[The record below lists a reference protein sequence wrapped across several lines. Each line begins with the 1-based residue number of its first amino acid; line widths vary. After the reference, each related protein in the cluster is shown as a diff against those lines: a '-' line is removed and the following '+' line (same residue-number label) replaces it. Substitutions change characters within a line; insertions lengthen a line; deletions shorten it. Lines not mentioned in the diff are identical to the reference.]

1 MATITVSSNPST
13 TGDTLTVN
21 FTTDATNI
29 SDILLSKD
37 GGSTYISATS
47 FTNSKAVFNVSSWDN
62 GTYNNCKLKCVYT
75 ESGGGEIPD
84 IYYTIAY
91 NLGESSSSNSTVSIK
106 KGSSYSTTIT
116 AKAGYNIKSINVIM
130 GGTNISNSAVSGN
143 KINIANVTGEISIT
157 IVTEAIPTPTPDT
170 YYTVNYHLNNASSS
184 NSTTS
189 IKKGSSYSTVI
200 SPETGYTITE
210 ISCMMGGTNIS
221 NTAVSG
227 NNINIS
233 NVTGEIVITAYTKAI
248 GGGDSSG
255 DTDISDTLQIL
266 PSFTYAS
273 IAEEGTTSLYV
284 KLSKQPDANTT
295 ITVASPQQ
303 LSCAPTSLTFTTTN
317 WYVAQKIAISALK
330 DSNTVNDAYEITL
343 TSGKLSTKVSV
354 NVVDA
359 SNSNYEMLYDNG
371 VISHGTLALG
381 SATNNG
387 TYITIN
393 QNQNAYVTIS
403 GYPLTLNKNDKVYVQ
418 LGLNATDPASIY
430 SIRIGQLGDSS
441 ANNISNSNMLTEEQ
455 ISNALHG
462 DKITTYWTVASTVSN
477 IDLTITSYYAR
488 VNIYKIYIERG

>member
-75 ESGGGEIPD
+75 ESGGGENPD
-84 IYYTIAY
+84 TYYTIAY
-91 NLGESSSSNSTVSIK
+91 NLGESTSSNSTVSIK

-130 GGTNISNSAVSGN
+130 GGTNISN
-143 KINIANVTGEISIT
+143 
-157 IVTEAIPTPTPDT
+157 
-170 YYTVNYHLNNASSS
+170 
-184 NSTTS
+184 
-189 IKKGSSYSTVI
+189 
-200 SPETGYTITE
+200 
-210 ISCMMGGTNIS
+210 
-221 NTAVSG
+221 TAVSG
-227 NNINIS
+227 NNINIP
-233 NVTGEIVITAYTKAI
+233 NVNGDVSILVDTEAI

-295 ITVASPQQ
+295 ITVTSPQQ

-371 VISHGTLALG
+371 VISHGTLTLG

-393 QNQNAYVTIS
+393 QNQNAFVTIS

>member
-75 ESGGGEIPD
+75 ESGGGENPD
-84 IYYTIAY
+84 TYYTIAY
-91 NLGESSSSNSTVSIK
+91 NLGESTSSNSVTSIKKGSSYSTIVAANEGYKITRILCTMGGVTIIDRDGTSSDISIANVTGDIIITVTTEAISVTPDTYYTIRYSLHDSTSSNTITSIK
-106 KGSSYSTTIT
+106 KGSSYSTTI
-116 AKAGYNIKSINVIM
+116 AANNGYR
-130 GGTNISNSAVSGN
+130 
-143 KINIANVTGEISIT
+143 
-157 IVTEAIPTPTPDT
+157 
-170 YYTVNYHLNNASSS
+170 VN
-184 NSTTS
+184 T
-189 IKKGSSYSTVI
+189 
-200 SPETGYTITE
+200 
-210 ISCMMGGTNIS
+210 ISCMMGGSDVS
-221 NTAVSG
+221 NSFVSG
-227 NNINIS
+227 NNIYIP
-233 NVTGEIVITAYTKAI
+233 NVTGDVSILVDTEAI
-248 GGGDSSG
+248 GGGDSG
-255 DTDISDTLQIL
+255 GNTDISDTLQIL
-266 PSFTYAS
+266 PSFTYVS
-273 IAEEGTTSLYV
+273 MAEEGTTSLYV

-371 VISHGTLALG
+371 VISHGTLTLG

>member
-1 MATITVSSNPST
+1 MATITVPSNPST

-47 FTNSKAVFNVSSWDN
+47 FTNSSAVFNISNWDN

-75 ESGGGEIPD
+75 ESGGGENPD
-84 IYYTIAY
+84 TYYTIAY
-91 NLGESSSSNSTVSIK
+91 NLGESISSNSTVSIK

-130 GGTNISNSAVSGN
+130 GGTNISN
-143 KINIANVTGEISIT
+143 
-157 IVTEAIPTPTPDT
+157 
-170 YYTVNYHLNNASSS
+170 
-184 NSTTS
+184 
-189 IKKGSSYSTVI
+189 
-200 SPETGYTITE
+200 
-210 ISCMMGGTNIS
+210 
-221 NTAVSG
+221 TAVSG

-233 NVTGEIVITAYTKAI
+233 NVTGEISITIVTEAI

-273 IAEEGTTSLYV
+273 IAEEGITSLYV

-295 ITVASPQQ
+295 ITVTSPQQ

-330 DSNTVNDAYEITL
+330 DSNTVNDVYEVTL

-393 QNQNAYVTIS
+393 QNQNAYVSIS

>member
-47 FTNSKAVFNVSSWDN
+47 FTNSSAVFNISNWDN

-75 ESGGGEIPD
+75 ESGGGENPD
-84 IYYTIAY
+84 TYYTIAY
-91 NLGESSSSNSTVSIK
+91 NLGESISSNSTVSIK

-130 GGTNISNSAVSGN
+130 GGTNISN
-143 KINIANVTGEISIT
+143 
-157 IVTEAIPTPTPDT
+157 
-170 YYTVNYHLNNASSS
+170 
-184 NSTTS
+184 
-189 IKKGSSYSTVI
+189 
-200 SPETGYTITE
+200 
-210 ISCMMGGTNIS
+210 
-221 NTAVSG
+221 TAVSG

-233 NVTGEIVITAYTKAI
+233 NVTGEISITIVTEAI
-248 GGGDSSG
+248 GGDSSG

-295 ITVASPQQ
+295 ITVTSPQQ

-371 VISHGTLALG
+371 VISHGTLTLS

>member
-47 FTNSKAVFNVSSWDN
+47 FTNSSAVFNISNWDN

-75 ESGGGEIPD
+75 ESGGGENPD
-84 IYYTIAY
+84 TYYTIAY
-91 NLGESSSSNSTVSIK
+91 NLGESISSNSTVSIK

-130 GGTNISNSAVSGN
+130 GGTNISN
-143 KINIANVTGEISIT
+143 
-157 IVTEAIPTPTPDT
+157 
-170 YYTVNYHLNNASSS
+170 
-184 NSTTS
+184 
-189 IKKGSSYSTVI
+189 
-200 SPETGYTITE
+200 
-210 ISCMMGGTNIS
+210 
-221 NTAVSG
+221 TAVSG

-233 NVTGEIVITAYTKAI
+233 NVTGEISITIVTEAI

-295 ITVASPQQ
+295 ITVTSPQQ

-330 DSNTVNDAYEITL
+330 DSNTVNDVYEVTL

-393 QNQNAYVTIS
+393 QNQNAYVSIS

-455 ISNALHG
+455 ISNVLHG

>member
-47 FTNSKAVFNVSSWDN
+47 FTNSSAVFNISNWDN

-84 IYYTIAY
+84 TYYTIAY
-91 NLGESSSSNSTVSIK
+91 NLGESTSSNSTVSIK

-130 GGTNISNSAVSGN
+130 GGTNISN
-143 KINIANVTGEISIT
+143 
-157 IVTEAIPTPTPDT
+157 
-170 YYTVNYHLNNASSS
+170 
-184 NSTTS
+184 
-189 IKKGSSYSTVI
+189 
-200 SPETGYTITE
+200 
-210 ISCMMGGTNIS
+210 
-221 NTAVSG
+221 TAVSG

-233 NVTGEIVITAYTKAI
+233 NVTGDVSILVDTEAI
-248 GGGDSSG
+248 GGGDSG
-255 DTDISDTLQIL
+255 GNTDISDTLQIL
-266 PSFTYAS
+266 PSFTYVS
-273 IAEEGTTSLYV
+273 MAEEGTTSLYV

-303 LSCAPTSLTFTTTN
+303 LSCTPTSLTFTTTN

-371 VISHGTLALG
+371 VISHGTLTLS

-477 IDLTITSYYAR
+477 IELTITSYYAR

>member
-47 FTNSKAVFNVSSWDN
+47 FTNSSAVFNISNWDN

-75 ESGGGEIPD
+75 ESGGGENPD
-84 IYYTIAY
+84 TYYTIAY
-91 NLGESSSSNSTVSIK
+91 NLGESISSNSTVSIK

-130 GGTNISNSAVSGN
+130 GGTNISN
-143 KINIANVTGEISIT
+143 
-157 IVTEAIPTPTPDT
+157 
-170 YYTVNYHLNNASSS
+170 
-184 NSTTS
+184 
-189 IKKGSSYSTVI
+189 
-200 SPETGYTITE
+200 
-210 ISCMMGGTNIS
+210 
-221 NTAVSG
+221 TAVSG

-233 NVTGEIVITAYTKAI
+233 NVTGEISITIVTEAI

-295 ITVASPQQ
+295 ITVTSPQQ

-330 DSNTVNDAYEITL
+330 DSNTVNDVYEVTL

-393 QNQNAYVTIS
+393 QNQNAYVSIS
-403 GYPLTLNKNDKVYVQ
+403 GYP
-418 LGLNATDPASIY
+418 
-430 SIRIGQLGDSS
+430 
-441 ANNISNSNMLTEEQ
+441 
-455 ISNALHG
+455 
-462 DKITTYWTVASTVSN
+462 
-477 IDLTITSYYAR
+477 
-488 VNIYKIYIERG
+488 

>member
-13 TGDTLTVN
+13 TGDTLTVD

-47 FTNSKAVFNVSSWDN
+47 FTNSSAVFNISNWDN

-75 ESGGGEIPD
+75 ESGGGENPD
-84 IYYTIAY
+84 TYYTIAY
-91 NLGESSSSNSTVSIK
+91 NLGESISSNSTVSIK

-130 GGTNISNSAVSGN
+130 GGTNISN
-143 KINIANVTGEISIT
+143 
-157 IVTEAIPTPTPDT
+157 
-170 YYTVNYHLNNASSS
+170 
-184 NSTTS
+184 
-189 IKKGSSYSTVI
+189 
-200 SPETGYTITE
+200 
-210 ISCMMGGTNIS
+210 
-221 NTAVSG
+221 TAVSG

-233 NVTGEIVITAYTKAI
+233 NVTGEISITIVTEAI

-295 ITVASPQQ
+295 ITVTSPQQ

-330 DSNTVNDAYEITL
+330 DSNTVNDVYEVTL

-393 QNQNAYVTIS
+393 QNQNAYVSIS

>member
-47 FTNSKAVFNVSSWDN
+47 FTNSTAVFNVSSWSN

-75 ESGGGEIPD
+75 ESGGGTTD
-84 IYYTIAY
+84 TYYTIAY
-91 NLGESSSSNSTVSIK
+91 TLGQSTSSNSVTSIK
-106 KGSSYSTTIT
+106 KGSNYSTIVAANEGYKIT
-116 AKAGYNIKSINVIM
+116 RILCTM
-130 GGTNISNSAVSGN
+130 GGVTIIDRDGTSGDIS
-143 KINIANVTGEISIT
+143 IANVTGDIIIT
-157 IVTEAIPTPTPDT
+157 VTTEAISVTPDT

-189 IKKGSSYSTVI
+189 IKKDSSYSTVI

-210 ISCMMGGTNIS
+210 ISCTMGGTNIS

-233 NVTGEIVITAYTKAI
+233 NVTGEIIITVYTKAI

-295 ITVASPQQ
+295 ITVTSPQQ

-371 VISHGTLALG
+371 VISHGTLTLG

>member
-1 MATITVSSNPST
+1 VINGGVYMATITVSSNPST

-47 FTNSKAVFNVSSWDN
+47 FTNSSAVFNISNWDN

-75 ESGGGEIPD
+75 ESGGGENPD
-84 IYYTIAY
+84 TYYTIAY
-91 NLGESSSSNSTVSIK
+91 NLGESISSNSTVSIK

-130 GGTNISNSAVSGN
+130 GGTNISN
-143 KINIANVTGEISIT
+143 
-157 IVTEAIPTPTPDT
+157 
-170 YYTVNYHLNNASSS
+170 
-184 NSTTS
+184 
-189 IKKGSSYSTVI
+189 
-200 SPETGYTITE
+200 
-210 ISCMMGGTNIS
+210 
-221 NTAVSG
+221 TAVSG

-233 NVTGEIVITAYTKAI
+233 NVTGEISITIVTEAI

-295 ITVASPQQ
+295 ITVTSPQQ

-330 DSNTVNDAYEITL
+330 DSNTVNDVYEVTL

-393 QNQNAYVTIS
+393 QNQNAYVSIS

-455 ISNALHG
+455 ISNVLHG

>member
-84 IYYTIAY
+84 TYYTIAY
-91 NLGESSSSNSTVSIK
+91 NLGESTSSNSTVSIK

-130 GGTNISNSAVSGN
+130 GGTNISN
-143 KINIANVTGEISIT
+143 
-157 IVTEAIPTPTPDT
+157 
-170 YYTVNYHLNNASSS
+170 
-184 NSTTS
+184 
-189 IKKGSSYSTVI
+189 
-200 SPETGYTITE
+200 
-210 ISCMMGGTNIS
+210 
-221 NTAVSG
+221 TAVSG

-233 NVTGEIVITAYTKAI
+233 NVTGEISITIVTEAI

-295 ITVASPQQ
+295 ITVTSPQQ

-330 DSNTVNDAYEITL
+330 DSNTVNDVYEVTL

-393 QNQNAYVTIS
+393 QNQNAYVSIS

>member
-1 MATITVSSNPST
+1 VINGGVYMATITVSSNPST

-75 ESGGGEIPD
+75 ESGGGENPD
-84 IYYTIAY
+84 TYYTIAY
-91 NLGESSSSNSTVSIK
+91 NLGESISSNSTVSIK

-130 GGTNISNSAVSGN
+130 GGTNISN
-143 KINIANVTGEISIT
+143 
-157 IVTEAIPTPTPDT
+157 
-170 YYTVNYHLNNASSS
+170 
-184 NSTTS
+184 
-189 IKKGSSYSTVI
+189 
-200 SPETGYTITE
+200 
-210 ISCMMGGTNIS
+210 
-221 NTAVSG
+221 TAVSG

-233 NVTGEIVITAYTKAI
+233 NVTGEISITIVTEAI

-295 ITVASPQQ
+295 ITVTSPQQ

-330 DSNTVNDAYEITL
+330 DSNTVNDVYEVTL

-393 QNQNAYVTIS
+393 QNQNAYVSIS

>member
-47 FTNSKAVFNVSSWDN
+47 FTNSSAVFNISNWDN

-75 ESGGGEIPD
+75 ESGGGENSD
-84 IYYTIAY
+84 TYYTIAY
-91 NLGESSSSNSTVSIK
+91 NLGESISSNSTVSIK

-130 GGTNISNSAVSGN
+130 GGTNISN
-143 KINIANVTGEISIT
+143 
-157 IVTEAIPTPTPDT
+157 
-170 YYTVNYHLNNASSS
+170 
-184 NSTTS
+184 
-189 IKKGSSYSTVI
+189 
-200 SPETGYTITE
+200 
-210 ISCMMGGTNIS
+210 
-221 NTAVSG
+221 TAVSG

-233 NVTGEIVITAYTKAI
+233 NVTGEISITIVTEAI

-295 ITVASPQQ
+295 ITVTSPQQ

-330 DSNTVNDAYEITL
+330 DSNAVNDAYEITL

-393 QNQNAYVTIS
+393 QNQNAYVTIN

>member
-75 ESGGGEIPD
+75 ESGGGENPD
-84 IYYTIAY
+84 TYYTIAY
-91 NLGESSSSNSTVSIK
+91 NLGESTSSNSV
-106 KGSSYSTTIT
+106 
-116 AKAGYNIKSINVIM
+116 
-130 GGTNISNSAVSGN
+130 
-143 KINIANVTGEISIT
+143 
-157 IVTEAIPTPTPDT
+157 
-170 YYTVNYHLNNASSS
+170 
-184 NSTTS
+184 TS
-189 IKKGSSYSTVI
+189 IKKGSSYSTIVTAN
-200 SPETGYTITE
+200 EGYKITR
-210 ISCMMGGTNIS
+210 ILCTMGGVTIIDRDGTSSDIS
-221 NTAVSG
+221 IA
-227 NNINIS
+227 
-233 NVTGEIVITAYTKAI
+233 NVTGDVSILVDTEAI
-248 GGGDSSG
+248 GGGDSG
-255 DTDISDTLQIL
+255 GNTDISDTLQIL
-266 PSFTYAS
+266 PSFTYVS
-273 IAEEGTTSLYV
+273 MAEEGTTSLYV

-371 VISHGTLALG
+371 VISHGTLSLG

>member
-47 FTNSKAVFNVSSWDN
+47 FTNSSAVFNISNWDN

-75 ESGGGEIPD
+75 ESGGGENPD
-84 IYYTIAY
+84 TYYTIAY
-91 NLGESSSSNSTVSIK
+91 NLGESISSNSTVSIK

-130 GGTNISNSAVSGN
+130 GGTNISN
-143 KINIANVTGEISIT
+143 
-157 IVTEAIPTPTPDT
+157 
-170 YYTVNYHLNNASSS
+170 
-184 NSTTS
+184 
-189 IKKGSSYSTVI
+189 
-200 SPETGYTITE
+200 
-210 ISCMMGGTNIS
+210 
-221 NTAVSG
+221 TAVSG

-233 NVTGEIVITAYTKAI
+233 NVTGEISITIVTETI

-255 DTDISDTLQIL
+255 DTDISDTLQLL

-295 ITVASPQQ
+295 ITVTSPQQ

-330 DSNTVNDAYEITL
+330 DSNTVNDVYEVTL

-393 QNQNAYVTIS
+393 QNQNAYVSIS

>member
-47 FTNSKAVFNVSSWDN
+47 FTNSSAVFNISNWDN

-75 ESGGGEIPD
+75 ESGGGENPD
-84 IYYTIAY
+84 TYYTIAY
-91 NLGESSSSNSTVSIK
+91 NLGESISSNSTVSIK

-130 GGTNISNSAVSGN
+130 GGTNISN
-143 KINIANVTGEISIT
+143 
-157 IVTEAIPTPTPDT
+157 
-170 YYTVNYHLNNASSS
+170 
-184 NSTTS
+184 
-189 IKKGSSYSTVI
+189 
-200 SPETGYTITE
+200 
-210 ISCMMGGTNIS
+210 
-221 NTAVSG
+221 TAVSG

-233 NVTGEIVITAYTKAI
+233 NVTGEISITIVTEAI

-266 PSFTYAS
+266 PSFTYAN

-295 ITVASPQQ
+295 ITVTSPQQ

-330 DSNTVNDAYEITL
+330 DSNTVNDVYEVTL

-371 VISHGTLALG
+371 VISHGTLDLG

-462 DKITTYWTVASTVSN
+462 DKITTYWTIASTVSN

>member
-47 FTNSKAVFNVSSWDN
+47 FTNSSAVFNISNWDN

-75 ESGGGEIPD
+75 ESGGGENPD
-84 IYYTIAY
+84 TYYTIAY
-91 NLGESSSSNSTVSIK
+91 NLGESISSNSTVSIK

-130 GGTNISNSAVSGN
+130 GGTNISN
-143 KINIANVTGEISIT
+143 
-157 IVTEAIPTPTPDT
+157 
-170 YYTVNYHLNNASSS
+170 
-184 NSTTS
+184 
-189 IKKGSSYSTVI
+189 
-200 SPETGYTITE
+200 
-210 ISCMMGGTNIS
+210 
-221 NTAVSG
+221 TAVSG

-233 NVTGEIVITAYTKAI
+233 NVTGEISITIVTEAI

-284 KLSKQPDANTT
+284 KLSKQPDTNTT
-295 ITVASPQQ
+295 ITVTSPQQ

-330 DSNTVNDAYEITL
+330 DSNTVNDVYEVTL

-393 QNQNAYVTIS
+393 QNQNAYVSIS
-403 GYPLTLNKNDKVYVQ
+403 GYPLTLNKNDKVYIQ

>member
-47 FTNSKAVFNVSSWDN
+47 FTNSSAVFNISNWDN

-75 ESGGGEIPD
+75 ESGGGENPD
-84 IYYTIAY
+84 TYYTIAY
-91 NLGESSSSNSTVSIK
+91 NLGESISSNSTVSIK

-130 GGTNISNSAVSGN
+130 GGTNISN
-143 KINIANVTGEISIT
+143 
-157 IVTEAIPTPTPDT
+157 
-170 YYTVNYHLNNASSS
+170 
-184 NSTTS
+184 
-189 IKKGSSYSTVI
+189 
-200 SPETGYTITE
+200 
-210 ISCMMGGTNIS
+210 
-221 NTAVSG
+221 TAVSG

-233 NVTGEIVITAYTKAI
+233 NVTGEISITIVTEAI

-295 ITVASPQQ
+295 ITVTSPQQ

-330 DSNTVNDAYEITL
+330 DSNTVNDVYEVTL

-393 QNQNAYVTIS
+393 QNQNAYVSIS

>member
-1 MATITVSSNPST
+1 MATITVSNNPST

-47 FTNSKAVFNVSSWDN
+47 FTNSSAVFNISNWDN

-75 ESGGGEIPD
+75 ESGGGENPD
-84 IYYTIAY
+84 TYYTIAY
-91 NLGESSSSNSTVSIK
+91 NLGESISSNSTVSIK

-130 GGTNISNSAVSGN
+130 GGTNISN
-143 KINIANVTGEISIT
+143 
-157 IVTEAIPTPTPDT
+157 
-170 YYTVNYHLNNASSS
+170 
-184 NSTTS
+184 
-189 IKKGSSYSTVI
+189 
-200 SPETGYTITE
+200 
-210 ISCMMGGTNIS
+210 
-221 NTAVSG
+221 TAVSG

-233 NVTGEIVITAYTKAI
+233 NVTGEISITIVTEAI

-255 DTDISDTLQIL
+255 DTDISDALQIL

-295 ITVASPQQ
+295 ITVTSPQQ

-330 DSNTVNDAYEITL
+330 DSNTVNDVYEVTL

-371 VISHGTLALG
+371 VISHGTLDLG

-462 DKITTYWTVASTVSN
+462 DKITTYWTVASTISN

>member
-47 FTNSKAVFNVSSWDN
+47 FTNSSAVFNISNWDN

-75 ESGGGEIPD
+75 ESGGGENPD
-84 IYYTIAY
+84 TYYTIAY
-91 NLGESSSSNSTVSIK
+91 NLGESISSNSTVSIK

-130 GGTNISNSAVSGN
+130 GGTNISN
-143 KINIANVTGEISIT
+143 
-157 IVTEAIPTPTPDT
+157 
-170 YYTVNYHLNNASSS
+170 
-184 NSTTS
+184 
-189 IKKGSSYSTVI
+189 
-200 SPETGYTITE
+200 
-210 ISCMMGGTNIS
+210 
-221 NTAVSG
+221 TAVSG

-233 NVTGEIVITAYTKAI
+233 NVTGEISITIVTEAI

-295 ITVASPQQ
+295 ITVTSPQQ
-303 LSCAPTSLTFTTTN
+303 LSCAPTSLTFTTMN
-317 WYVAQKIAISALK
+317 WYVAQKIVISALK
-330 DSNTVNDAYEITL
+330 DSNTVNDTYEITL

-371 VISHGTLALG
+371 VISHGTLTLG

-403 GYPLTLNKNDKVYVQ
+403 GYHLTLNKNDKVYVQ

>member
-47 FTNSKAVFNVSSWDN
+47 FTNSTAVFNVSSWSN

-75 ESGGGEIPD
+75 ESGGGTTD
-84 IYYTIAY
+84 TYYTIAY
-91 NLGESSSSNSTVSIK
+91 TLGQSTSSNSV
-106 KGSSYSTTIT
+106 
-116 AKAGYNIKSINVIM
+116 
-130 GGTNISNSAVSGN
+130 
-143 KINIANVTGEISIT
+143 
-157 IVTEAIPTPTPDT
+157 
-170 YYTVNYHLNNASSS
+170 
-184 NSTTS
+184 TS
-189 IKKGSSYSTVI
+189 IKKGSSYSTIVAAN
-200 SPETGYTITE
+200 EGYKITR
-210 ISCMMGGTNIS
+210 ILCTMGGVTIIDRDGTSGDIS
-221 NTAVSG
+221 IT
-227 NNINIS
+227 
-233 NVTGEIVITAYTKAI
+233 NVTGDIIITVTTEAI
-248 GGGDSSG
+248 GGDSSG

-295 ITVASPQQ
+295 ITVTSPQQ

-371 VISHGTLALG
+371 VISHGALTLG

>member
-47 FTNSKAVFNVSSWDN
+47 FTNSSAVFNISNWDN

-75 ESGGGEIPD
+75 ESGGGENPD
-84 IYYTIAY
+84 TYYTIAY
-91 NLGESSSSNSTVSIK
+91 NLGESISSNSTVSIK

-130 GGTNISNSAVSGN
+130 GGTNISN
-143 KINIANVTGEISIT
+143 
-157 IVTEAIPTPTPDT
+157 
-170 YYTVNYHLNNASSS
+170 
-184 NSTTS
+184 
-189 IKKGSSYSTVI
+189 
-200 SPETGYTITE
+200 
-210 ISCMMGGTNIS
+210 
-221 NTAVSG
+221 TAVSG

-233 NVTGEIVITAYTKAI
+233 NVTGEISITIVTEAI

-273 IAEEGTTSLYV
+273 ITEEGTTSLYV

-295 ITVASPQQ
+295 ITVTSPQQ

-330 DSNTVNDAYEITL
+330 DSNTVNDVYEVTL

-393 QNQNAYVTIS
+393 QNQNAYVSIS

>member
-47 FTNSKAVFNVSSWDN
+47 FTNSSAVFNISNWDN
-62 GTYNNCKLKCVYT
+62 GIYNNCKLKCVYT
-75 ESGGGEIPD
+75 ESGGGENPD
-84 IYYTIAY
+84 TYYTIAY
-91 NLGESSSSNSTVSIK
+91 NLGESISSNSTVSIK

-130 GGTNISNSAVSGN
+130 GGTNISN
-143 KINIANVTGEISIT
+143 
-157 IVTEAIPTPTPDT
+157 
-170 YYTVNYHLNNASSS
+170 
-184 NSTTS
+184 
-189 IKKGSSYSTVI
+189 
-200 SPETGYTITE
+200 
-210 ISCMMGGTNIS
+210 
-221 NTAVSG
+221 TAVSG

-233 NVTGEIVITAYTKAI
+233 NVTGEISITIVTEAI

-295 ITVASPQQ
+295 ITVTSPQQ

-330 DSNTVNDAYEITL
+330 DSNTVNDVYEVTL

-393 QNQNAYVTIS
+393 QNQNAYVSIS

-455 ISNALHG
+455 ISNVLHG

>member
-1 MATITVSSNPST
+1 VINGGVYMATITVSSNPST

-47 FTNSKAVFNVSSWDN
+47 FTNSSAVFNISNWDN

-75 ESGGGEIPD
+75 ESGGGENPD
-84 IYYTIAY
+84 TYYTIAY
-91 NLGESSSSNSTVSIK
+91 NLGESISSNSTVSIK

-130 GGTNISNSAVSGN
+130 GGTNISN
-143 KINIANVTGEISIT
+143 
-157 IVTEAIPTPTPDT
+157 
-170 YYTVNYHLNNASSS
+170 
-184 NSTTS
+184 
-189 IKKGSSYSTVI
+189 
-200 SPETGYTITE
+200 
-210 ISCMMGGTNIS
+210 
-221 NTAVSG
+221 TAVSG

-233 NVTGEIVITAYTKAI
+233 NVTGEISITIVTEAI

-295 ITVASPQQ
+295 ITVTSPQQ

-330 DSNTVNDAYEITL
+330 DSNTVNDVYEVTL

-393 QNQNAYVTIS
+393 QNQNAYVSIS

>member
-1 MATITVSSNPST
+1 MATITVPSNPST

-47 FTNSKAVFNVSSWDN
+47 FTNSSAVFNISNWDN

-75 ESGGGEIPD
+75 ESGGGENPD
-84 IYYTIAY
+84 TYYTIAY
-91 NLGESSSSNSTVSIK
+91 NLGESISSNSTVSIK

-130 GGTNISNSAVSGN
+130 GGTNISN
-143 KINIANVTGEISIT
+143 
-157 IVTEAIPTPTPDT
+157 
-170 YYTVNYHLNNASSS
+170 
-184 NSTTS
+184 
-189 IKKGSSYSTVI
+189 
-200 SPETGYTITE
+200 
-210 ISCMMGGTNIS
+210 
-221 NTAVSG
+221 TAVSG

-233 NVTGEIVITAYTKAI
+233 NVTGEISITIITEAI

-295 ITVASPQQ
+295 ITVTSPQQ

-330 DSNTVNDAYEITL
+330 DSNTVNDVYEVTL

-393 QNQNAYVTIS
+393 QNQNAYVSIS

>member
-1 MATITVSSNPST
+1 MATITVSNNPST

-47 FTNSKAVFNVSSWDN
+47 FTNSSAVFNISNWDN

-75 ESGGGEIPD
+75 ESGGGENPD
-84 IYYTIAY
+84 TYYTIAY
-91 NLGESSSSNSTVSIK
+91 NLGESISSNSTVSIK

-130 GGTNISNSAVSGN
+130 GGTNISN
-143 KINIANVTGEISIT
+143 
-157 IVTEAIPTPTPDT
+157 
-170 YYTVNYHLNNASSS
+170 
-184 NSTTS
+184 
-189 IKKGSSYSTVI
+189 
-200 SPETGYTITE
+200 
-210 ISCMMGGTNIS
+210 
-221 NTAVSG
+221 TAVSG

-233 NVTGEIVITAYTKAI
+233 NVTGEISITIVTEAI

-295 ITVASPQQ
+295 ITVTSPQQ

-330 DSNTVNDAYEITL
+330 DSNTVNDVYEVTL

-393 QNQNAYVTIS
+393 QNQNAYVSIS

>member
-47 FTNSKAVFNVSSWDN
+47 FTNSSAVFNISNWDN

-75 ESGGGEIPD
+75 ESGGGENPD
-84 IYYTIAY
+84 TYYTIAY
-91 NLGESSSSNSTVSIK
+91 NLGESISSNSTVSIK

-130 GGTNISNSAVSGN
+130 GGTNISN
-143 KINIANVTGEISIT
+143 
-157 IVTEAIPTPTPDT
+157 
-170 YYTVNYHLNNASSS
+170 
-184 NSTTS
+184 
-189 IKKGSSYSTVI
+189 
-200 SPETGYTITE
+200 
-210 ISCMMGGTNIS
+210 
-221 NTAVSG
+221 TAVSG

-233 NVTGEIVITAYTKAI
+233 NVTGEISITIVTEAI

-255 DTDISDTLQIL
+255 DTDISDTLQLL

-295 ITVASPQQ
+295 ITVTSPQQ

-330 DSNTVNDAYEITL
+330 DSNTVNDVYEVTL

-393 QNQNAYVTIS
+393 QNQNAYVSIS

>member
-75 ESGGGEIPD
+75 ESGGGENPD
-84 IYYTIAY
+84 TYYTIAY
-91 NLGESSSSNSTVSIK
+91 NLGESTSSNSTVSIK

-130 GGTNISNSAVSGN
+130 GGTNISN
-143 KINIANVTGEISIT
+143 
-157 IVTEAIPTPTPDT
+157 
-170 YYTVNYHLNNASSS
+170 
-184 NSTTS
+184 
-189 IKKGSSYSTVI
+189 
-200 SPETGYTITE
+200 
-210 ISCMMGGTNIS
+210 
-221 NTAVSG
+221 TAVSG

-233 NVTGEIVITAYTKAI
+233 NVTGEIVITVYTKAI
-248 GGGDSSG
+248 GGDSSG

-295 ITVASPQQ
+295 ITVTSPQQ

-371 VISHGTLALG
+371 VISHGTLTLG

>member
-47 FTNSKAVFNVSSWDN
+47 FTNSSAVFNISNWDN

-75 ESGGGEIPD
+75 ETGGGENPD
-84 IYYTIAY
+84 TYYTIAY
-91 NLGESSSSNSTVSIK
+91 NLGESISSNSTVSIK

-130 GGTNISNSAVSGN
+130 GGTNISN
-143 KINIANVTGEISIT
+143 
-157 IVTEAIPTPTPDT
+157 
-170 YYTVNYHLNNASSS
+170 
-184 NSTTS
+184 
-189 IKKGSSYSTVI
+189 
-200 SPETGYTITE
+200 
-210 ISCMMGGTNIS
+210 
-221 NTAVSG
+221 TAVSG

-233 NVTGEIVITAYTKAI
+233 NVTGEISITIITEAI

-295 ITVASPQQ
+295 ITVTSPQQ

-330 DSNTVNDAYEITL
+330 DSNTVNDVYEVTL

-393 QNQNAYVTIS
+393 QNQNAYVSIS

>member
-47 FTNSKAVFNVSSWDN
+47 FTNSSAVFNISNWDN

-75 ESGGGEIPD
+75 ESGGGENPD
-84 IYYTIAY
+84 TYYTIAY
-91 NLGESSSSNSTVSIK
+91 NLGESISSNSTVSIK

-130 GGTNISNSAVSGN
+130 GGTNISN
-143 KINIANVTGEISIT
+143 
-157 IVTEAIPTPTPDT
+157 
-170 YYTVNYHLNNASSS
+170 
-184 NSTTS
+184 
-189 IKKGSSYSTVI
+189 
-200 SPETGYTITE
+200 
-210 ISCMMGGTNIS
+210 
-221 NTAVSG
+221 TAVSG

-233 NVTGEIVITAYTKAI
+233 NVTGEISITIVTEAI
-248 GGGDSSG
+248 GGDSSG

-295 ITVASPQQ
+295 ITVTSPQQ

-330 DSNTVNDAYEITL
+330 DSNTVNDVYEVTL

-393 QNQNAYVTIS
+393 QNQNAYVSIS

-455 ISNALHG
+455 ISNVLHG

>member
-47 FTNSKAVFNVSSWDN
+47 FTNSSAVFNISNWDN

-75 ESGGGEIPD
+75 ESGGGENPD
-84 IYYTIAY
+84 TYYTIAY
-91 NLGESSSSNSTVSIK
+91 NLGESISSNSTVSIK

-130 GGTNISNSAVSGN
+130 GGTNISN
-143 KINIANVTGEISIT
+143 
-157 IVTEAIPTPTPDT
+157 
-170 YYTVNYHLNNASSS
+170 
-184 NSTTS
+184 
-189 IKKGSSYSTVI
+189 
-200 SPETGYTITE
+200 
-210 ISCMMGGTNIS
+210 
-221 NTAVSG
+221 TAVSG

-233 NVTGEIVITAYTKAI
+233 NVTGEISITIVTEAI

-266 PSFTYAS
+266 PSFTYTS

-295 ITVASPQQ
+295 ITVTSPQQ

-330 DSNTVNDAYEITL
+330 DSNTVNDVYEVTL

-393 QNQNAYVTIS
+393 QNQNAYVSIS

-441 ANNISNSNMLTEEQ
+441 TNNISNSNMLTEEQ

>member
-47 FTNSKAVFNVSSWDN
+47 FTNSSAVFNISNWDN

-75 ESGGGEIPD
+75 ESGGGENPD
-84 IYYTIAY
+84 TYYTIAY
-91 NLGESSSSNSTVSIK
+91 NLGESTSSNSVTSIK
-106 KGSSYSTTIT
+106 KGSSYSTIV
-116 AKAGYNIKSINVIM
+116 AANEGYNIKSINVIM
-130 GGTNISNSAVSGN
+130 GGSDVSNSV
-143 KINIANVTGEISIT
+143 
-157 IVTEAIPTPTPDT
+157 
-170 YYTVNYHLNNASSS
+170 
-184 NSTTS
+184 
-189 IKKGSSYSTVI
+189 
-200 SPETGYTITE
+200 
-210 ISCMMGGTNIS
+210 
-221 NTAVSG
+221 VSG
-227 NNINIS
+227 NNIYIP
-233 NVTGEIVITAYTKAI
+233 NVTGDVSILVDTEAI
-248 GGGDSSG
+248 GGGDSG
-255 DTDISDTLQIL
+255 GNTDISDTLQIL
-266 PSFTYAS
+266 PSFTYVS
-273 IAEEGTTSLYV
+273 MAEEGTTSLYV

-371 VISHGTLALG
+371 VISHGTLTLG

-393 QNQNAYVTIS
+393 QNQNAFVTIS

>member
-47 FTNSKAVFNVSSWDN
+47 FTNSSAVFNISNWDN

-75 ESGGGEIPD
+75 EYGGGENPD
-84 IYYTIAY
+84 TYYTIAY
-91 NLGESSSSNSTVSIK
+91 NLGESISSNSTVSIK

-130 GGTNISNSAVSGN
+130 GGTNISN
-143 KINIANVTGEISIT
+143 
-157 IVTEAIPTPTPDT
+157 
-170 YYTVNYHLNNASSS
+170 
-184 NSTTS
+184 
-189 IKKGSSYSTVI
+189 
-200 SPETGYTITE
+200 
-210 ISCMMGGTNIS
+210 
-221 NTAVSG
+221 TAVSG

-233 NVTGEIVITAYTKAI
+233 NVTGEISITIVTEAI

-295 ITVASPQQ
+295 ITVTSPQQ

-330 DSNTVNDAYEITL
+330 DSNTVNDVYEVTL

-393 QNQNAYVTIS
+393 QNQNAYVSIS

-455 ISNALHG
+455 ILNALHG

>member
-75 ESGGGEIPD
+75 ESGGGENPD
-84 IYYTIAY
+84 TYYTIAY
-91 NLGESSSSNSTVSIK
+91 NLGESTSSNSTVSIK

-130 GGTNISNSAVSGN
+130 GGTNISN
-143 KINIANVTGEISIT
+143 
-157 IVTEAIPTPTPDT
+157 
-170 YYTVNYHLNNASSS
+170 
-184 NSTTS
+184 
-189 IKKGSSYSTVI
+189 
-200 SPETGYTITE
+200 
-210 ISCMMGGTNIS
+210 
-221 NTAVSG
+221 TAVSG

-233 NVTGEIVITAYTKAI
+233 NVTGDVSILVDTEAI

-266 PSFTYAS
+266 PSFTYVS

-371 VISHGTLALG
+371 VISHGTLTLS

-393 QNQNAYVTIS
+393 QNQNAYITIS

>member
-47 FTNSKAVFNVSSWDN
+47 FTNSSAVFNISNWDN

-75 ESGGGEIPD
+75 ESGGGENPD
-84 IYYTIAY
+84 TYYTIAY
-91 NLGESSSSNSTVSIK
+91 NLGESISSNSTVSIK

-130 GGTNISNSAVSGN
+130 GGTNISN
-143 KINIANVTGEISIT
+143 
-157 IVTEAIPTPTPDT
+157 
-170 YYTVNYHLNNASSS
+170 
-184 NSTTS
+184 
-189 IKKGSSYSTVI
+189 
-200 SPETGYTITE
+200 
-210 ISCMMGGTNIS
+210 
-221 NTAVSG
+221 TAVSG

-233 NVTGEIVITAYTKAI
+233 NVTGEISITIVTEAI

-255 DTDISDTLQIL
+255 DTGISDTLQIL

-295 ITVASPQQ
+295 ITVTSPQQ

-330 DSNTVNDAYEITL
+330 DSNTVNDVYEVTL

-393 QNQNAYVTIS
+393 QNQNAYVSIS

>member
-75 ESGGGEIPD
+75 ESGGGENPD
-84 IYYTIAY
+84 TYYTIAY
-91 NLGESSSSNSTVSIK
+91 NLGESISSNSTVSIK

-130 GGTNISNSAVSGN
+130 GGTNISN
-143 KINIANVTGEISIT
+143 
-157 IVTEAIPTPTPDT
+157 
-170 YYTVNYHLNNASSS
+170 
-184 NSTTS
+184 
-189 IKKGSSYSTVI
+189 
-200 SPETGYTITE
+200 
-210 ISCMMGGTNIS
+210 
-221 NTAVSG
+221 TAVSG

-233 NVTGEIVITAYTKAI
+233 NVTGEISITIVTEAI

-295 ITVASPQQ
+295 ITVTSPQQ

-330 DSNTVNDAYEITL
+330 DSNTVNDVYEVTL

-393 QNQNAYVTIS
+393 QNQNAYVSIS

>member
-75 ESGGGEIPD
+75 ESGGGENPD
-84 IYYTIAY
+84 TYYTIAY
-91 NLGESSSSNSTVSIK
+91 NLGESTSSNSVTSIKKGSSYSTIVTANEGYKITRILCTMGGATIIDRDGTSSDISIANVTGDIIITVTTEAISVTPDTYYTIRYSLHDSTSSNTITSIK
-106 KGSSYSTTIT
+106 KGSSYSTTI
-116 AKAGYNIKSINVIM
+116 AANNGYR
-130 GGTNISNSAVSGN
+130 
-143 KINIANVTGEISIT
+143 
-157 IVTEAIPTPTPDT
+157 
-170 YYTVNYHLNNASSS
+170 VN
-184 NSTTS
+184 T
-189 IKKGSSYSTVI
+189 
-200 SPETGYTITE
+200 
-210 ISCMMGGTNIS
+210 ISCMMGGSDVS
-221 NTAVSG
+221 NSVVSG
-227 NNINIS
+227 NNIYIP
-233 NVTGEIVITAYTKAI
+233 NVTGDVSILVDTEAI

-295 ITVASPQQ
+295 ITVTSPQQ

-371 VISHGTLALG
+371 VISHGTLTLG

-393 QNQNAYVTIS
+393 QNQNASVTIS

>member
-47 FTNSKAVFNVSSWDN
+47 FTNSSAVFNISNWDN

-75 ESGGGEIPD
+75 ESGGGENPD
-84 IYYTIAY
+84 TYYTIAY
-91 NLGESSSSNSTVSIK
+91 NLGESISSNSTVSIK

-130 GGTNISNSAVSGN
+130 GGTNISN
-143 KINIANVTGEISIT
+143 
-157 IVTEAIPTPTPDT
+157 
-170 YYTVNYHLNNASSS
+170 
-184 NSTTS
+184 
-189 IKKGSSYSTVI
+189 
-200 SPETGYTITE
+200 
-210 ISCMMGGTNIS
+210 
-221 NTAVSG
+221 TAVSG

-233 NVTGEIVITAYTKAI
+233 NVTGEISITIVTEAI

-284 KLSKQPDANTT
+284 KLSKQPDVNTT
-295 ITVASPQQ
+295 ITVTSPQQ

-330 DSNTVNDAYEITL
+330 DSNTVNDVYEVTL

-359 SNSNYEMLYDNG
+359 SNSTYEMLYDNG

-393 QNQNAYVTIS
+393 QNQNAYVSIS

>member
-75 ESGGGEIPD
+75 ESGGGENPD
-84 IYYTIAY
+84 TYYTIAY
-91 NLGESSSSNSTVSIK
+91 NLGESTSSNSTVSIK

-130 GGTNISNSAVSGN
+130 GGTNISN
-143 KINIANVTGEISIT
+143 
-157 IVTEAIPTPTPDT
+157 
-170 YYTVNYHLNNASSS
+170 
-184 NSTTS
+184 
-189 IKKGSSYSTVI
+189 
-200 SPETGYTITE
+200 
-210 ISCMMGGTNIS
+210 
-221 NTAVSG
+221 TAVSG

-233 NVTGEIVITAYTKAI
+233 NVTGEISITIVTEAI

-295 ITVASPQQ
+295 ITVTSPQQ

-330 DSNTVNDAYEITL
+330 DSNTVNDVYEVTL

-393 QNQNAYVTIS
+393 QNQNAYVSIS

>member
-13 TGDTLTVN
+13 TGDTLTVD

-47 FTNSKAVFNVSSWDN
+47 FTNSSAVFNISNWDN

-75 ESGGGEIPD
+75 ESGGGENPD
-84 IYYTIAY
+84 TYYTIAY
-91 NLGESSSSNSTVSIK
+91 NLGESTSSNSTVSIK

-116 AKAGYNIKSINVIM
+116 AKACYNIKSINVI
-130 GGTNISNSAVSGN
+130 
-143 KINIANVTGEISIT
+143 
-157 IVTEAIPTPTPDT
+157 
-170 YYTVNYHLNNASSS
+170 
-184 NSTTS
+184 
-189 IKKGSSYSTVI
+189 
-200 SPETGYTITE
+200 
-210 ISCMMGGTNIS
+210 MGGTNIS

-233 NVTGEIVITAYTKAI
+233 NVTGEISITIVTEAI

-284 KLSKQPDANTT
+284 KLSKQPDANIT

-343 TSGKLSTKVSV
+343 TSDKLSTKVSV

-371 VISHGTLALG
+371 VISHGTLDLG